1 MAMHKQELDI
11 KLQEV
16 EASHQQNQIMLTMLQ
31 NQMLKHQQAME
42 LQMKQFELKL
52 KKHEEDKKT

>member
-1 MAMHKQELDI
+1 MRKQELDV

-16 EASHQQNQIMLTMLQ
+16 EASRQQNQIMLTTLQ
-31 NQMLKHQQAME
+31 NQMLQHQQAME

-52 KKHEEDKKT
+52 KKHEEDKKS